1 MEHQCPT
8 ILFIAKLESVKSNCV
23 SKCFIKVMLEL
34 FLFCSGATSQS
45 VSHQVKLSNIQQQI
59 ASGKTVTTV
68 TGNKGSLLTG
78 QSGEFS

>member
-1 MEHQCPT
+1 M
-8 ILFIAKLESVKSNCV
+8 SNPIV
-23 SKCFIKVMLEL
+23 LVIFFIKSSCLTVRIISV
-34 FLFCSGATSQS
+34 CSGATSQS

>member
-1 MEHQCPT
+1 
-8 ILFIAKLESVKSNCV
+8 
-23 SKCFIKVMLEL
+23 MLEL